1 MRYRFP
7 RLKSDDA
14 FECLVRD
21 YFRVTHGEDFQ
32 LYGRNGQKQYGVDVV
47 NPSRT
52 LQVQAKNYALKKKDI
67 AEILD
72 AHKMKGCQAFYIA
85 CSGDRDAKLQ
95 DYVSSLSKSSSLSSS
110 FLIHILFWDD
120 FEELLSNNEDIRR
133 KCYQSFVN
141 ETFVDEFKNL
151 VREHRITA
159 IIRDADPALK
169 VFKMN
174 DALDMEL
181 FCEDLKQLWTSED
194 NHPDKNVSDEI
205 KSFLKLIEEYHLYL
219 SKYFFSSDGDICKL
233 FNCYGSDFKQF
244 EQNTL
249 NYRQNIAKCYYE
261 ITKDYLNLTDF

>member
-1 MRYRFP
+1 MRYCFP
-7 RLKSDDA
+7 RLKSADA

-21 YFRVTHGEDFQ
+21 YFRVKHGEDFQ

-47 NPSRT
+47 NSSRT
-52 LQVQAKNYALKKKDI
+52 FQVQAKNYALKEKDI
-67 AEILD
+67 EEILD
-72 AHKMKGCQAFYIA
+72 AHKMKDCRAFYIA

-95 DYVSSLSKSSSLSSS
+95 DHVSSLSKSKSSL
-110 FLIHILFWDD
+110 FPIHILFWDD

-133 KCYQSFVN
+133 KWYPSFVN
-141 ETFVDEFKNL
+141 ETFVDKFKDL
-151 VREHRITA
+151 VREHRIA
-159 IIRDADPALK
+159 VIIHDADPTLK

-181 FCEDLKQLWTSED
+181 FCEDLKRLWTSGD
-194 NHPDKNVSDEI
+194 NHPDKNVSDKIEL
-205 KSFLKLIEEYHLYL
+205 FLKLIEEYHLYL

-233 FNCYGSDFKQF
+233 CNCYGSDFKQF

-249 NYRQNIAKCYYE
+249 NYRQNITKCYNE

>member
-1 MRYRFP
+1 MRYCFP
-7 RLKSDDA
+7 RLKSADA

-21 YFRVTHGEDFQ
+21 YFRVKHGEEFQ

-47 NPSRT
+47 NPSQT
-52 LQVQAKNYALKKKDI
+52 LQVQAKNYALKEKDI
-67 AEILD
+67 KEILD

-95 DYVSSLSKSSSLSSS
+95 DYVSKSSS
-110 FLIHILFWDD
+110 FPIHILFWDD
-120 FEELLSNNEDIRR
+120 FEELLSNNENIR
-133 KCYQSFVN
+133 KKWYQPFVN
-141 ETFVDEFKNL
+141 GTCVDEFVNEFKNL
-151 VREHRITA
+151 VRKYRIAA
-159 IIRDADPALK
+159 IIRDADPARK

-205 KSFLKLIEEYHLYL
+205 KLFLKLIEEYHLYL
-219 SKYFFSSDGDICKL
+219 SKYFFPSDGDICKL
-233 FNCYGSDFKQF
+233 CNCYGSDFKQF

-249 NYRQNIAKCYYE
+249 KYRQNIAKCYYK

>member
-1 MRYRFP
+1 MRYCFP
-7 RLKSDDA
+7 RLKSADA

-21 YFRVTHGEDFQ
+21 YFRVKHGEEFQ

-47 NPSRT
+47 NPSQT
-52 LQVQAKNYALKKKDI
+52 LQVQAKNYALKEKDI
-67 AEILD
+67 KKILD

-95 DYVSSLSKSSSLSSS
+95 DYVSKSSS
-110 FLIHILFWDD
+110 FPIHILFWDD
-120 FEELLSNNEDIRR
+120 FEELLSNNENIR
-133 KCYQSFVN
+133 KKWYQSFVN
-141 ETFVDEFKNL
+141 ETFVDKFKGL
-151 VREHRITA
+151 VRKYRIAA
-159 IIRDADPALK
+159 IIRDADPARK

-181 FCEDLKQLWTSED
+181 FCEELKQLWTSED

-205 KSFLKLIEEYHLYL
+205 KLFLKLIKEYHLYL
-219 SKYFFSSDGDICKL
+219 SKYFFPSDGDICKL
-233 FNCYGSDFKQF
+233 CNCYGSDFKQF

>member
-1 MRYRFP
+1 MRYCFP
-7 RLKSDDA
+7 RLKSADA

-21 YFRVTHGEDFQ
+21 YFRVKHGEDFQ

-47 NPSRT
+47 NSSQT
-52 LQVQAKNYALKKKDI
+52 LQVQAKNYALKEKDI
-67 AEILD
+67 DEILD

-95 DYVSSLSKSSSLSSS
+95 DHVSSSSKNRS
-110 FLIHILFWDD
+110 FPIYILFWDD
-120 FEELLSNNEDIRR
+120 FEELLSNNENIR
-133 KCYQSFVN
+133 KKWYQSFVN
-141 ETFVDEFKNL
+141 ETFVDKFKDL
-151 VREHRITA
+151 VRKHRIAA

-174 DALDMEL
+174 DVLDMEL

-194 NHPDKNVSDEI
+194 NHPDKNVSDKIEL
-205 KSFLKLIEEYHLYL
+205 FLKLIDEYHLYL
-219 SKYFFSSDGDICKL
+219 SKYFFSSDGDICTL
-233 FNCYGSDFKQF
+233 CNCYGSDFKQF

>member
-1 MRYRFP
+1 MRYCFP
-7 RLKSDDA
+7 RLKSAEA

-21 YFRVTHGEDFQ
+21 YFRVKHGEDFQ

-47 NPSRT
+47 NHSQK
-52 LQVQAKNYALKKKDI
+52 LQVQAKNYALKEKDI
-67 AEILD
+67 DEILD
-72 AHKMKGCQAFYIA
+72 AHEMKDCQAFYIA

-95 DYVSSLSKSSSLSSS
+95 DHVSSLSKSKSRL
-110 FLIHILFWDD
+110 FPIHILFWDD

-133 KCYQSFVN
+133 KWYPSFVN
-141 ETFVDEFKNL
+141 ETFVDKFKDL
-151 VREHRITA
+151 VREHRIAA
-159 IIRDADPALK
+159 IIHDADPTLK

-181 FCEDLKQLWTSED
+181 FCEDLKRLWTSGD
-194 NHPDKNVSDEI
+194 NHPDKNVSDKIEL
-205 KSFLKLIEEYHLYL
+205 FLKLIEEYHLYL

-233 FNCYGSDFKQF
+233 CNCYGSDFKQF

-249 NYRQNIAKCYYE
+249 NYRQNITKCYNE